1 MTDQDKRVTN
11 EEVPPVD
18 VENDVSSSVPIPVK
32 LRQNIQDS
40 IRQAADDARKSRLSV
55 NIAEED
61 AGPESEEKDAKRKN
75 GQWNFPPAY
84 RRKTRPSPEQVSDDE
99 KLWAAAAHASTLF
112 TFAMALGSVGILSL
126 FTIFIPLGIYL
137 AHRHKSE
144 FVAHHALQAFAAQV
158 VGIIG
163 FAALFAAIFTVWM
176 VLMVISIL
184 LIVVL
189 IGIPLLLVVTLGGLI
204 ALGLTLL
211 LPFGTL
217 VYSMIAAVEAWNG
230 KSYAYPWLGDWVDD
244 QIYE

>member
-1 MTDQDKRVTN
+1 MTDQDKWTPSG
-11 EEVPPVD
+11 EATAEVAD
-18 VENDVSSSVPIPVK
+18 DSGVPIPIK
-32 LRQNIQDS
+32 LRQNVQEAIHRAS
-40 IRQAADDARKSRLSV
+40 EEARKSRLSV
-55 NIAEED
+55 NIMEED
-61 AGPESEEKDAKRKN
+61 TSEEESPNAKRKN

-84 RRKTRPSPEQVSDDE
+84 RRKPRPAPEQVTDNE
-99 KLWAAAAHASTLF
+99 QLWAALAHASTLF
-112 TFAMALGSVGILSL
+112 TFAMALGSAGILSL

-137 AHRHKSE
+137 AYRHKSE

-163 FAALFAAIFTVWM
+163 FAALFATIFTVWV
-176 VLMVISIL
+176 VLMVISAL
-184 LIVVL
+184 LILVL
-189 IGIPLLLVVTLGGLI
+189 IGIPLLIVVTLGGLI

-230 KSYAYPWLGDWVDD
+230 KPYAYPWLGDWVDD